1 MSTSKYVVLNVNDPH
16 QLILRNVD
24 VMDEV
29 HTKETV
35 TVTFKEKDGVRTVTK
50 IELTPAESK
59 GKTIKEMEKEEDE
72 AKPKENDRLGV
83 VPTEPVKPVAK
94 K

>member
-1 MSTSKYVVLNVNDPH
+1 MSTSKYVVLNANDPH

-35 TVTFKEKDGVRTVTK
+35 TVTFKEKDGVRTVSK
-50 IELTPAESK
+50 MELNAPESK
-59 GKTIKEMEKEEDE
+59 GKTIKEMEKEVPSQEDE
-72 AKPKENDRLGV
+72 DTRLGV
-83 VPTEPVKPVAK
+83 EPPTATKTIK